1 MVRDLAREP
10 AGAAVV
16 VEPARL
22 IVADPPWA
30 MGDALPGKTRGA
42 ARNYDVLP
50 TSEIARYPLPRIA
63 PDALLMLWRL
73 SSMPEDALFVARAW
87 GFSVK
92 SEIVWVKTT
101 GDDAKLHF
109 GMGRTVR
116 AAHETCLIATRG
128 KANSLVLDH
137 AIRSVFFAP
146 TGAHSEKPALFFDLA
161 ERLFPGP
168 RVEIFAR
175 GVPRPG
181 WTTYGRES
189 WGSPETP
196 SL

>member
-1 MVRDLAREP
+1 MS
-10 AGAAVV
+10 
-16 VEPARL
+16 EPARL
-22 IVADPPWA
+22 VVADPPWS
-30 MGDALPGKTRGA
+30 MGDSLPGKTRGA
-42 ARNYDVLP
+42 RRNYEVL
-50 TSEIARYPLPRIA
+50 SVSQIARFPLPPIA
-63 PDALLMLWRL
+63 DDALLMLWRL
-73 SSMPEDALFVARAW
+73 SSMPEEALFVARAW
-87 GFSVK
+87 GFDVK

-101 GDDAKLHF
+101 GDGDDAKIHF

-128 KANSLVLDH
+128 KANALVLDH

-146 TGAHSEKPALFFDLA
+146 VGAHSEKPQLFFDIA

-181 WTTYGRES
+181 WSTFGRES
-189 WGSPETP
+189 WGSPEAP
-196 SL
+196 